1 MVSNPII
8 AEQEY
13 IAYSPQDWDESQFS
27 QEPPTRGVTP
37 SRLECRHAQTVSDFS
52 AMQAPFA
59 VVHAGSASHADGGH
73 RGPQDTQSG

>member
-13 IAYSPQDWDESQFS
+13 IAYSPWDWGESQFS
-27 QEPPTRGVTP
+27 QQPLTRGVTP
-37 SRLECRHAQTVSDFS
+37 SRLECRHAQTVSDSS

-59 VVHAGSASHADGGH
+59 GLHHRYASYADGRH
-73 RGPQDTQSG
+73 RGPQDT

>member
-8 AEQEY
+8 AEPDY
-13 IAYSPQDWDESQFS
+13 IAYSLWDWQVSHFS
-27 QEPPTRGVTP
+27 QQPLTRGVSP
-37 SRLECRHAQTVSDFS
+37 IRLECRHAQKVSDLS

-59 VVHAGSASHADGGH
+59 DLHDGRVSYADGSH